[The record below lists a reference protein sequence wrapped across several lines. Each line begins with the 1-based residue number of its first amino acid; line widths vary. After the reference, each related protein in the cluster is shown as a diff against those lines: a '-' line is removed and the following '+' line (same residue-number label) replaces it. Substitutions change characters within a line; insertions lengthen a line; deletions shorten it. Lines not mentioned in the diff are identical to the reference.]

1 MDKQA
6 KEYARLSEL
15 AYLPPKKQTAGAKE
29 LGWDVDPDL
38 SDRNRTVFVNPA
50 TKKAVLAFRG
60 TDPKNV
66 RDLASDAL
74 IAAGLQGI
82 SPRFRT
88 SEKVAKAAMA
98 KYGAANVVATGHSL
112 GGSQALHVNRRQGL
126 ETHAFSPGAGFADQR
141 RGATETLACKIAPG
155 MKRCKN
161 AKRSTVY
168 ATAADPIAV
177 NATFGADRKVMVKAR
192 SRNPHTVKNFSR

>member
-1 MDKQA
+1 MNDQA
-6 KEYARLSEL
+6 REYARLSEL
-15 AYLPPKKQTAGAKE
+15 AYLPPKKQSAGAKQ
-29 LGWDVDPDL
+29 LGWDIDPDL
-38 SDRNRTVFVNPA
+38 SDRNRTVFVHPGS
-50 TKKAVLAFRG
+50 KKAVLAFRG

-66 RDLASDAL
+66 KDLASDAL

-88 SEKVAKAAMA
+88 SEKVAKAALI
-98 KYGAANVVATGHSL
+98 KYPNLVATGHSL
-112 GGSQALHVNRRQGL
+112 GGSQALHVNRKLGL
-126 ETHAFSPGAGFADQR
+126 ESHAFSPGAGFADQR

-155 MKRCKN
+155 MRRCQN

-177 NATFGADRKVMVKAR
+177 NATFGADRKVMVRPKRA
-192 SRNPHTVKNFSR
+192 NPHTVRNFSR